1 MKNSSKQRSSIAGAL
16 FGVAVGDAVVYD
28 WQDTG
33 VGDCTGAGDHI
44 GIITKPGAT
53 SFVVTEGN
61 MTGGKTGTRT
71 LQVNG
76 RYIRGFIT
84 PDYAAIAK
92 ALGGAAIPTDTAPDA
107 TGKSIEEIARE
118 VIAGKWGSG
127 TDRRNRLQAAGYA
140 YTTVQ
145 AKVNE
150 ILGKGTAQ
158 AGTAYT
164 VGKDNE
170 ETFFNFCRQVLGLN
184 VAGAV
189 GATTNSAQRAY
200 MLAKAHLQALRNQEA
215 EIERAYI
222 VAQGIHNGD
231 GTIPDRVYCID
242 DMETFDRA
250 NEETAAEIES
260 SGLWAD
266 ILAAEEA
273 LKAAED
279 VMIAYGLSIAP
290 ADIRATLERGVKENY
305 TIRLKVI
312 DAVFHLDVSTV
323 TGKGVTA

>member
-1 MKNSSKQRSSIAGAL
+1 MR
-16 FGVAVGDAVVYD
+16 
-28 WQDTG
+28 
-33 VGDCTGAGDHI
+33 
-44 GIITKPGAT
+44 
-53 SFVVTEGN
+53 
-61 MTGGKTGTRT
+61 
-71 LQVNG
+71 
-76 RYIRGFIT
+76 
-84 PDYAAIAK
+84 K
-92 ALGGAAIPTDTAPDA
+92 A
-107 TGKSIEEIARE
+107 S
-118 VIAGKWGSG
+118 
-127 TDRRNRLQAAGYA
+127 
-140 YTTVQ
+140 
-145 AKVNE
+145 
-150 ILGKGTAQ
+150 
-158 AGTAYT
+158 
-164 VGKDNE
+164 
-170 ETFFNFCRQVLGLN
+170 
-184 VAGAV
+184 
-189 GATTNSAQRAY
+189 TTNSAQRAY
-200 MLAKAHLQALRNQEA
+200 MLTKAHLQALRNQEA

-250 NEETAAEIES
+250 NEETSAEIEG

-290 ADIRATLERGVKENY
+290 AGIRATLERGVKENY